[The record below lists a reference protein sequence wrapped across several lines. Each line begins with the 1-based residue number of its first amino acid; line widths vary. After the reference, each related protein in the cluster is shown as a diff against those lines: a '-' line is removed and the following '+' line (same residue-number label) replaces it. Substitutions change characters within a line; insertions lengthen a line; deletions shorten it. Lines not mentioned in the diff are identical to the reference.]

1 VHLETESGGTLSN
14 PDSRALEAALRGLD
28 GEGNNFAIL
37 DLERGDNDFL
47 QTMGGPDLFD
57 VEYHEAG
64 RLFRCRDVRLETII
78 ALFHSYRRGSDWWRS
93 ALAWKDVTGEV
104 Q

>member
-1 VHLETESGGTLSN
+1 VRLETEKGEALSN
-14 PDSRALEAALRGLD
+14 PDSRAVEAALRSLD
-28 GEGNNFAIL
+28 GYENTFALL

-57 VEYHEAG
+57 VEYREAG
-64 RLFRCRDVRLETII
+64 QHFRCRDVPLETII

-93 ALAWKDVTGEV
+93 ALAWQDVTSEF

>member
-1 VHLETESGGTLSN
+1 MHLETEKGGVLSN

-64 RLFRCRDVRLETII
+64 RLFRCRDVRLETVI

>member
-1 VHLETESGGTLSN
+1 MRLETESGGTLSN

-28 GEGNNFAIL
+28 GEGDNFAIL
-37 DLERGDNDFL
+37 DHERGDNDFL

-57 VEYHEAG
+57 VEYQEAG
-64 RLFRCRDVRLETII
+64 QLFRCREVRLETMI

>member
-1 VHLETESGGTLSN
+1 MRLETESGGTVSD
-14 PDSRALEAALRGLD
+14 PESRALEAALRGLD
-28 GEGNNFAIL
+28 GEGNTFAIL
-37 DLERGDNDFL
+37 DPERGDNDFL

-57 VEYHEAG
+57 VEYREAG
-64 RLFRCRDVRLETII
+64 QHFRCREVRLETII